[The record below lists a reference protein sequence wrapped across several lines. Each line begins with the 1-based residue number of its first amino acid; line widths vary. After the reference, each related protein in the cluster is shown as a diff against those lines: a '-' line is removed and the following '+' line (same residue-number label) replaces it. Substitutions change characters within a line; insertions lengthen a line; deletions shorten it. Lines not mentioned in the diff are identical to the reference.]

1 MALNLTNATLADRC
15 PISDP
20 NTNATFADPGSDS
33 LYDSPASSDR
43 RCGYNGPVK
52 IASLSRCCGGSSQIE
67 ISGVLGSSCGYL
79 CPFNGT
85 VADWKT
91 CLNDDSLKV
100 YCLKSTVVSGSSG
113 SDGSDGSSGSS
124 GSSGARRVRD
134 SKRGSS
140 VWTLVLVAF
149 TILSMLMP
157 AAFAAPSSMRTALGR
172 LLPARRQQKGLCEIA
187 EVFAGPYVSFNDDD
201 APYFTQRV
209 EVRNGSG
216 VVISQS
222 VEVAPRTFQ
231 TFPTFIGDLGPPFC
245 KFFRDKTSD
254 QSGYCGLAPLNIKS
268 SYEVWAPN
276 NTAVE
281 FTLKPA
287 YLCVEGRVRGCTQGQ
302 TATGTYAGTY
312 CISHKLESKGSL
324 AVWSDVQTPLS

>member
-1 MALNLTNATLADRC
+1 MALNLTNATLANRC

-52 IASLSRCCGGSSQIE
+52 IASLSRCCDGGSQIE

-113 SDGSDGSSGSS
+113 S
-124 GSSGARRVRD
+124 SGARRVRD

-157 AAFAAPSSMRTALGR
+157 AVSAAPSSTRSVL
-172 LLPARRQQKGLCEIA
+172 
-187 EVFAGPYVSFNDDD
+187 EVFRGPYVSFNNDDM
-201 APYFTQRV
+201 PYFTQRV
-209 EVRNGSG
+209 EVTNGSG
-216 VVISQS
+216 AVVSQS
-222 VEVAPRTFQ
+222 VELPSRVLSS
-231 TFPTFIGDLGPPFC
+231 FPTSIGDLTLLFC
-245 KFFRDKTSD
+245 SFFLAKNST
-254 QSGYCGLAPLNIKS
+254 QLGYCGAAPLNIQT

-287 YLCVEGRVRGCTQGQ
+287 YLCIEARVSGCPQGQ
-302 TATGTYAGTY
+302 TATGSYVGTY
-312 CISHKLESKGSL
+312 CISHNVVSKASL
-324 AVWSDVQTPLS
+324 AVWSDAQTPLS